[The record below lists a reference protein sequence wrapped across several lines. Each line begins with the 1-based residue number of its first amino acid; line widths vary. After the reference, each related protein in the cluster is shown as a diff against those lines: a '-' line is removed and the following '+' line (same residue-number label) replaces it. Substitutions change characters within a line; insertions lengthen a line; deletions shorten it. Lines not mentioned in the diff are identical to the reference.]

1 MGIPVYPGMP
11 LFSTPMVRIL
21 TFLLCCISGSVAAQ
35 NWQQVG
41 NLNRFGPDVMYVDS
55 LTGLMFASLH
65 SRFNGADTING
76 IFTFDGS
83 TIKSLAKDRNC
94 GNVDCGPALFLTRY
108 GDDIYYSGTGLLRI
122 DSIPLNG
129 IGRWDGEEWHAGL
142 PGLGGNDFDYNPYID
157 GHCIHDGKLYVS
169 GQFRTADGDTCN
181 SVAHWD
187 GVQWTGLNFPTHGW
201 VPGVPRVHHVFFYK
215 GVLHAAGNFYVF
227 LDGEW
232 VSDIVWYD
240 GANWHALGGGLKGGG
255 ADVWD
260 WAIYK
265 DELYVCGYFRAIDG
279 NAGNKIMRWD
289 GQQWKDVGG
298 GLCYPF
304 ETARGMRVHDGRLL
318 VHGIFHCVGNGIPAS
333 CIAAWDGER
342 WCSFGNS
349 VFDNAISE
357 LAVYKGD
364 IYIGGGFTEVD
375 GQPLK
380 FFAKWVGDLS
390 TSTCSE
396 PVSTQPEPTTLSLK
410 LWPNPTSDMLHLD
423 APGTIESLRV
433 YDALGRDMGHCTSL
447 SEEATLDVSQLPP
460 GWYLLSAVLS
470 DGRMLVSGF
479 VKH

>member
-1 MGIPVYPGMP
+1 M
-11 LFSTPMVRIL
+11 LRIL
-21 TFLLCCISGSVAAQ
+21 TYLLCCISGSVAAQ
-35 NWQQVG
+35 NWVQVG
-41 NLNRFGPDVMYVDS
+41 NLNQTGPQVMYIDS
-55 LTGLMFASLH
+55 LTGLMFVSTQ
-65 SRFNGADTING
+65 SRYNSTDTING
-76 IFTFDGS
+76 IFTFDG
-83 TIKSLAKDRNC
+83 TNIVSLTKDRNC
-94 GNVDCGPALFLTRY
+94 GSNNCGPALFLTRY
-108 GDDIYYSGTGLLRI
+108 GDDIYYSGPGLMRI

-142 PGLGGNDFDYNPYID
+142 LGLGGNDFDNNPYID
-157 GHCIHDGKLYVS
+157 GHFIHDGKLYVS

-181 SVAHWD
+181 SVAYWD
-187 GVQWTGLNFPTHGW
+187 GAQWTGLNFPTAGW

-240 GANWHALGGGLKGGG
+240 GANWHPLGGGLKGGG

-265 DELYVCGYFRAIDG
+265 DELYVCGYFRKIDG

-304 ETARGMRVHDGRLL
+304 ETARGMTVHDGRLL
-318 VHGIFHCVGNGIPAS
+318 VYGIFLCVGNGIPAS

-357 LAVYKGD
+357 LAEYKGD
-364 IYIGGGFTEVD
+364 IYIGGGFREVD
-375 GQPLK
+375 GQPVK
-380 FFAKWVGDLS
+380 YFAKWVGDLS

-396 PVSTQPEPTTLSLK
+396 PVSALSEPAAPGLK
-410 LWPNPTSDMLHLD
+410 LWPNPATDMLQIN
-423 APGTIESLRV
+423 APALIESVWV
-433 YDALGRDMGHCTSL
+433 YDALGREVL
-447 SEEATLDVSQLPP
+447 RP
-460 GWYLLSAVLS
+460 G
-470 DGRMLVSGF
+470 VSGEQASVSVEHLPAGLYFVSLRAGGKIWAGKF
-479 VKH
+479 VKG